1 VIPGYSFEHLMV
13 ITVVVVVITVVGVV
27 GVIVVVVVAVIM
39 DCFYGPLVV
48 LLLIL
53 WMMTNS

>member
-1 VIPGYSFEHLMV
+1 MV
-13 ITVVVVVITVVGVV
+13 ITVVVVVVITVVGVV

>member
-1 VIPGYSFEHLMV
+1 MV
-13 ITVVVVVITVVGVV
+13 ITVVVVVIITVVGVV
-27 GVIVVVVVAVIM
+27 GVIVVVAAVIM
-39 DCFYGPLVV
+39 DCFYGPLVI

>member
-1 VIPGYSFEHLMV
+1 MIPGYSFEHLMV
-13 ITVVVVVITVVGVV
+13 ITVVVVITVVGVV

>member
-1 VIPGYSFEHLMV
+1 MV

-27 GVIVVVVVAVIM
+27 GVIVVVVAVIM